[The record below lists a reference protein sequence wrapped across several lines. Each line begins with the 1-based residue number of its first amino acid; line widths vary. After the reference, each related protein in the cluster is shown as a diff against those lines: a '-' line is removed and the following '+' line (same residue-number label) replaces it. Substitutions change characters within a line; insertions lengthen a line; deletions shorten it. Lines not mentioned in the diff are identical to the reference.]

1 MKIRRITSLVAA
13 VAFTAVSAAPAFAVT
28 VSRADGLPM
37 NPNGEPFS
45 ASGLT
50 SLQKGAFSPINCTT
64 TVNGT
69 VTPAGIVNITSTQFT
84 GGTLCVLFT
93 GSASSA
99 APWTGSVDSTT
110 QVSINNVKLDMRVLG
125 TCGPSK
131 VTTAWSDPDSR
142 VTLNNAVLT
151 PDCTVSGWLATSP
164 KFHVQ

>member
-1 MKIRRITSLVAA
+1 MNIRQIASLVAA
-13 VAFTAVSAAPAFAVT
+13 VAFTAGSAAPAFAVT
-28 VSRADGLPM
+28 VSRVDGQPM

-50 SLQKGAFSPINCTT
+50 SVQKGAFSPISCTT

-69 VTPAGIVNITSTQFT
+69 VTPTGTINITSTQFT

-99 APWTGSVDSTT
+99 APWTGNVDSTT
-110 QVSINNVKLDMRVLG
+110 QASIDNVKLDMRVLG

-131 VTTAWSDPDSR
+131 VTVAWSDPDSR
-142 VTLNNAVLT
+142 LTLNNAVLT
-151 PDCTVSGWLATSP
+151 PDCTVSGWIMTSP

>member
-1 MKIRRITSLVAA
+1 MNIRQIASLVGA
-13 VAFTAVSAAPAFAVT
+13 VVFMASSAAPAFAAT
-28 VSRADGLPM
+28 VSRVDGQPM

-50 SLQKGAFSPINCTT
+50 SVQKGAFSPISCTT

-69 VTPAGIVNITSTQFT
+69 VTPTGIINITSTQFT

-99 APWTGSVDSTT
+99 APWTGNVDSTT
-110 QVSINNVKLDMRVLG
+110 QVSIDNVKLDMRVLG

-142 VTLNNAVLT
+142 LTLNNAVLT
-151 PDCTVSGWLATSP
+151 PDCTVNGWIMTSP